1 MTLINTPV
9 RPIIREATGPM
20 GRRRTAAGTLNYADW
35 HLVGGEDHAMRFNP
49 PPNWPPPQE
58 GWVPSPGWTPDS
70 SWPPPPPGW
79 QLWIDDEASGRPPG
93 GRTPRKVVIG
103 LCVAAAVIVG
113 IGVTTIIVAFQR
125 SDPPISDEDQIR
137 ETLNSLA
144 EAYNNADHDSYV
156 NYFCPAE
163 RSGLSDEAE
172 LRQDR
177 AETGRIDFDV
187 VAIEVTGDTA
197 KVTATASV
205 ENEDEPDTDTLDFVK
220 QDGRWMVLLFGD
232 ECSA

>member
-1 MTLINTPV
+1 
-9 RPIIREATGPM
+9 
-20 GRRRTAAGTLNYADW
+20 
-35 HLVGGEDHAMRFNP
+35 MRFNP
-49 PPNWPPPQE
+49 PPNWPQPQE
-58 GWVPSPGWTPDS
+58 GWVPSPGWTPDA

-79 QLWIDDEASGRPPG
+79 QLWIDDEAPSGRPPG

-125 SDPPISDEDQIR
+125 SDPPMSDEDQIR
-137 ETLNSLA
+137 DTLNSLA
-144 EAYNNADHDSYV
+144 AAYNNADHDAYV

-177 AETGRIDFDV
+177 ADTGRIEFDV
-187 VAIEVTGDTA
+187 VAIDVTGDTA

-220 QDGRWMVLLFGD
+220 QDGRWMVLLFGV

>member
-1 MTLINTPV
+1 
-9 RPIIREATGPM
+9 
-20 GRRRTAAGTLNYADW
+20 
-35 HLVGGEDHAMRFNP
+35 
-49 PPNWPPPQE
+49 
-58 GWVPSPGWTPDS
+58 
-70 SWPPPPPGW
+70 
-79 QLWIDDEASGRPPG
+79 
-93 GRTPRKVVIG
+93 
-103 LCVAAAVIVG
+103 
-113 IGVTTIIVAFQR
+113 VTTIIVAFQR